1 MTHWQ
6 WIHDKKSHLH
16 KGKKMHTTIKHL
28 EAKVDMINRIT
39 NAPKTAYTRLD
50 DGSLI
55 ANEGHYH
62 ISQAYGG
69 YMLQKICNLSGGV
82 SCPCGHGHVTK
93 KELSHQLNG
102 FICGFEA
109 GREQLN

>member
-1 MTHWQ
+1 MSIT
-6 WIHDKKSHLH
+6 IRHLQS
-16 KGKKMHTTIKHL
+16 
-28 EAKVDMINRIT
+28 KVDMINNLT
-39 NAPKTAYTRLD
+39 NAPSEAYTRLE
-50 DGSLI
+50 DGSLY

-69 YMLQKICNLSGGV
+69 FMLQKICNSSGGV

-102 FICGFEA
+102 FLA
-109 GREQLN
+109 GLELMPAST